1 MKKMLCVLFV
11 LCLLCAC
18 GRGQEELPA
27 EEIIHPVQE
36 EVQNEAEKAPEETE
50 SEKRENAEEQPEDEQ
65 IPDPVVPVTVRNLF
79 SGEEGT
85 ITNNEHIRIFSN
97 LLFAD
102 LCNTGAT
109 ADCLNNCEISI
120 NDRVFHYHSDCG
132 TFNDNANQSSIS
144 VDERTREEINHIL
157 EEYISLSA
165 EESPAPIPIVPSDST
180 LVETPAETPVVEK
193 PNPIRGESRGFWEI
207 REDIQANAT
216 AFKETNPDTVGWLYL
231 YETTI
236 DSPVFQRAGDNDY
249 YLTHN
254 DYQQEDKNGALVAD
268 FENKFSGRDT
278 QSRNLVL
285 YGHSK
290 DENPDGGVESS
301 REYEHFTEIKRYQRE
316 DYCERNPYFLF
327 ASPEESM
334 VFEVFA
340 AFHTKTDFVYNLPNA
355 SIFQQKV
362 ILEEALK
369 KSLFDFGVEVSPQD
383 KIMTLSTCCR
393 RIVPTY
399 PNGYR
404 FVVMGR
410 LVEKGK
416 LLEYNR
422 DISENPTAL
431 TPNNVYE

>member
-1 MKKMLCVLFV
+1 MKKMLCVLFA

-18 GRGQEELPA
+18 GQAQEELPSA
-27 EEIIHPVQE
+27 EILLPAQEEEKEVSEEITIV
-36 EVQNEAEKAPEETE
+36 AEKEEG
-50 SEKRENAEEQPEDEQ
+50 KEEQPEKELM
-65 IPDPVVPVTVRNLF
+65 IDPVVPVTVRNLF
-79 SGEEGT
+79 SGEENL
-85 ITNNEHIRIFSN
+85 ITNNEHIRMLSGI
-97 LLFAD
+97 LFAD
-102 LCNTGAT
+102 LCNIGAT

-120 NDRVFHYHSDCG
+120 DGRVFCYHSDCG
-132 TFNDNANQSSIS
+132 TFNDNVNQNSIT
-144 VDERTREEINHIL
+144 VDENTKIKINNLL
-157 EEYISLSA
+157 EQYIPLTA
-165 EESPAPIPIVPSDST
+165 EKIPDST
-180 LVETPAETPVVEK
+180 AALIPTEAPQATVDIPKT
-193 PNPIRGESRGFWEI
+193 NPSKGESRGFWEI
-207 REDIQANAT
+207 REDIQANAA
-216 AFKETNPDTVGWLYL
+216 AFKESNPDTVGWLYL
-231 YETTI
+231 YESTI

-254 DYQQEDKNGALVAD
+254 DYQQEDKNGALIAD
-268 FENKFSGRDT
+268 YENKFSGRDT

-327 ASPEESM
+327 ATPEESM

-340 AFHTKTDFVYNLPNA
+340 AFHTKTDFIYNLPNA
-355 SIFQQKV
+355 SVSQQKV

-416 LLEYNR
+416 LLTYDR
-422 DISENPTAL
+422 DISENPIAL
-431 TPNNVYE
+431 TQNNIYD